1 MADNREYEEG
11 TIYEAGVGIYF
22 SDGEDHTNINVEDE
36 ILAQIN
42 QNTEDIE
49 ALDTRMTTAEGN
61 ISALDGRLTTAEGD
75 IDNLEGRMTTAE
87 GDIDAL
93 EGRMNTAEG
102 DITTLQGRMTTAEG
116 DIDSLEGR
124 MTTAESDIDALE
136 GRMTTAEGNI
146 TSQGTRLTTAE
157 GNITTLQ
164 GDVSGLGT
172 RMTTAEG
179 DIDAL
184 EGRMTTAEGDI
195 DAVELRVT
203 AIEND
208 PTTVDVGTTTTG
220 AEGTQA
226 SVTNSGTTHNAV
238 FNFTIPKGDTGAT
251 GATGP
256 QGPTGP
262 AGPGVA
268 AGGTAGQV
276 LSKVDGTDY
285 NTQWINPPSGGI
297 EWEDVDYAEVK
308 TIPTESFYWHIPEPG
323 KKAPSSS
330 NLTLMPFLFEVAGR
344 GSQSLGGDIFFK
356 REYYDTTNYMDT
368 FVFVPSTANVDA
380 FVMTHYKGSLWKCE
394 PYCLFS
400 FYSTGTFNSSTQK
413 YTFAASNITL
423 ENVSGTQKAVLKWIG
438 YIIYNEIGNLD
449 IYGKLKGNGSQW
461 GNLNDGGPAY
471 IKVSSYVKGT
481 SDYTNTGF
489 NLYAT
494 WVGSTS
500 ADMYMVLMYLTGFNS
515 TASVT
520 YRSIL
525 TK

>member
-36 ILAQIN
+36 VLAQIN

-102 DITTLQGRMTTAEG
+102 DITALEGRMTTAEG
-116 DIDSLEGR
+116 DIDNLEG
-124 MTTAESDIDALE
+124 
-136 GRMTTAEGNI
+136 
-146 TSQGTRLTTAE
+146 
-157 GNITTLQ
+157 
-164 GDVSGLGT
+164 

-251 GATGP
+251 GP

-285 NTQWINPPSGGI
+285 NTQWINPPSGI
-297 EWEDVDYAEVK
+297 EWESKDPATFSASDITSGK
-308 TIPTESFYWHIPEPG
+308 DFYFKFG
-323 KKAPSSS
+323 MSSS
-330 NLTLMPFLFEVAGR
+330 PSTYFTSTISTVKYRQGSTPTIFARGICITGTTYHVTLWVGDGGAGPTFVVAGI
-344 GSQSLGGDIFFK
+344 GEFASSYASHAYEVVKAVDISGLTFSFNTSTHALSCTSGVGRQNYGTPGYPNYIK
-356 REYYDTTNYMDT
+356 EYCANGPVRIRVQINMDGNVTNM
-368 FVFVPSTANVDA
+368 VRCNVDFHRYNGA
-380 FVMTHYKGSLWKCE
+380 TN
-394 PYCLFS
+394 
-400 FYSTGTFNSSTQK
+400 GTFNN
-413 YTFAASNITL
+413 Y
-423 ENVSGTQKAVLKWIG
+423 
-438 YIIYNEIGNLD
+438 Y
-449 IYGKLKGNGSQW
+449 
-461 GNLNDGGPAY
+461 
-471 IKVSSYVKGT
+471 
-481 SDYTNTGF
+481 
-489 NLYAT
+489 LYAELPFIYQNT
-494 WVGSTS
+494 LYKIGIKCS
-500 ADMYMVLMYLTGFNS
+500 DFNS
-515 TASVT
+515 LLTASYWSAT
-520 YRSIL
+520 FIS
-525 TK
+525 

>member
-36 ILAQIN
+36 VLAQIN

-102 DITTLQGRMTTAEG
+102 DITALEGRMTTAEG
-116 DIDSLEGR
+116 DIDNLEG
-124 MTTAESDIDALE
+124 
-136 GRMTTAEGNI
+136 
-146 TSQGTRLTTAE
+146 
-157 GNITTLQ
+157 
-164 GDVSGLGT
+164 

-251 GATGP
+251 GP

-285 NTQWINPPSGGI
+285 NTQWI
-297 EWEDVDYAEVK
+297 
-308 TIPTESFYWHIPEPG
+308 T
-323 KKAPSSS
+323 PSSVEKYTIANFDS
-330 NLTLMPFLFEVAGR
+330 TAIPATDPFCWFVEGGNVNNVSSSYTAYMPIVKERSSRSGYSMKSAYLFRKV
-344 GSQSLGGDIFFK
+344 SGGDIYALYVGTDHYTVFI
-356 REYYDTTNYMDT
+356 RPYYSTVWACVTPIPGPSFLFSMSGATPTLTMIAYNKISSVGRPALSYDPETFLTDNLYKVYRTKMVATIVCDASGVDSAKSIQVPIMLCPDGDF
-368 FVFVPSTANVDA
+368 FVFHFIS
-380 FVMTHYKGSLWKCE
+380 
-394 PYCLFS
+394 
-400 FYSTGTFNSSTQK
+400 
-413 YTFAASNITL
+413 
-423 ENVSGTQKAVLKWIG
+423 
-438 YIIYNEIGNLD
+438 
-449 IYGKLKGNGSQW
+449 
-461 GNLNDGGPAY
+461 
-471 IKVSSYVKGT
+471 
-481 SDYTNTGF
+481 
-489 NLYAT
+489 
-494 WVGSTS
+494 GSTV
-500 ADMYMVLMYLTGFNS
+500 YRILCKR
-515 TASVT
+515 TAVDT
-520 YRSIL
+520 WTATATAL
-525 TK
+525 

>member
-36 ILAQIN
+36 VLAQIN

-75 IDNLEGRMTTAE
+75 ID
-87 GDIDAL
+87 
-93 EGRMNTAEG
+93 
-102 DITTLQGRMTTAEG
+102 
-116 DIDSLEGR
+116 
-124 MTTAESDIDALE
+124 
-136 GRMTTAEGNI
+136 
-146 TSQGTRLTTAE
+146 
-157 GNITTLQ
+157 
-164 GDVSGLGT
+164 
-172 RMTTAEG
+172 
-179 DIDAL
+179 AL

-203 AIEND
+203 AIENN

-380 FVMTHYKGSLWKCE
+380 FIMTRYKGSLWKCE

-400 FYSTGTFNSSTQK
+400 FYSTGTFNSTTQK

-423 ENVSGTQKAVLKWIG
+423 ENVTGTQKAVLKWIG

-494 WVGSTS
+494 WVGSGS
-500 ADMYMVLMYLTGFNS
+500 SDIYMVLMYLTGFNS
-515 TASVT
+515 TASVV
-520 YRSIL
+520 YRTIV
-525 TK
+525 TA

>member
-1 MADNREYEEG
+1 
-11 TIYEAGVGIYF
+11 
-22 SDGEDHTNINVEDE
+22 
-36 ILAQIN
+36 
-42 QNTEDIE
+42 
-49 ALDTRMTTAEGN
+49 
-61 ISALDGRLTTAEGD
+61 
-75 IDNLEGRMTTAE
+75 
-87 GDIDAL
+87 
-93 EGRMNTAEG
+93 
-102 DITTLQGRMTTAEG
+102 
-116 DIDSLEGR
+116 
-124 MTTAESDIDALE
+124 
-136 GRMTTAEGNI
+136 
-146 TSQGTRLTTAE
+146 
-157 GNITTLQ
+157 
-164 GDVSGLGT
+164 
-172 RMTTAEG
+172 MTTAEG